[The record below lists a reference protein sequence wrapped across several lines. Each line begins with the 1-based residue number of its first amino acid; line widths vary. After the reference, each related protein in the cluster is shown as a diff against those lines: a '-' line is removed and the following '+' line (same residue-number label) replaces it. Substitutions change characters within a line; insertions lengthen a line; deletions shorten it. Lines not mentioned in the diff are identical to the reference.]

1 MKGDL
6 LMLMMTGASI
16 LVIPIAVV
24 LGTGEGFGIAPDSP
38 QMLSPSSS
46 VVANVQQTQPEEEE
60 NSQQELPSS
69 SQAAAASAML
79 GEEKLPEYEMGVTS
93 FKILDETTGEVA
105 VVPVEEYVRGAIA
118 AEMPVDYHTEALK
131 AQGSAA
137 LSYALWHHLQQQQ
150 NPDPDL
156 KGADFSADPSNRLGY
171 MTEEAAREF
180 YGDRADYAWEK
191 ICEAAQEASRTVM
204 LWEGE
209 PIAAAYHAI
218 SAGMTEGA
226 ENIWDGPL
234 PYLQP
239 VDSGWDVLA
248 EDYKSTTVLTPEE
261 IRQEAEAQG
270 ITLLP
275 NDETWFEEEER
286 SPSDY
291 VTRIRLGNKTLTGNQ
306 LRQLLGLRS
315 ASFTMG
321 RQGKNF
327 VFYVRGYGHGA
338 GLSQNGADYMARQ
351 GADYKEILL
360 HYYTDITLARGV

>member
-1 MKGDL
+1 MKGDF
-6 LMLMMTGASI
+6 LMLMMTGASL
-16 LVIPIAVV
+16 LVVPLAVV
-24 LGTGEGFGIAPDSP
+24 LGTGEGLGMDRPLPPS
-38 QMLSPSSS
+38 SPSA
-46 VVANVQQTQPEEEE
+46 VVGEMEKETVTEE
-60 NSQQELPSS
+60 SS
-69 SQAAAASAML
+69 SSRQLSAAETSDGTAASAVL
-79 GEEKLPEYEMGVTS
+79 GDLPAYQSEVTA
-93 FKILDETTGEVA
+93 FYILDESTGEVLE
-105 VVPVEEYVRGAIA
+105 VPVEDYVRGAIA
-118 AEMPVDYHTEALK
+118 AEMPVDYHIEALK
-131 AQGSAA
+131 AQGTAA
-137 LSYALWHHLQQQQ
+137 LSYALWHHLQQQEA
-150 NPDPDL
+150 PDPAL
-156 KGADFSADPSNRLGY
+156 KGADFSADPSRRLGY
-171 MTEEAAREF
+171 MTQQQVWDF
-180 YGDRADYAWEK
+180 YGDRADYAWDK
-191 ICEAAQEASRTVM
+191 ISEAAQEAARTVI

-248 EDYKSTTVLTPEE
+248 EDYKSTAVLAPGE
-261 IRQEAEAQG
+261 IRQQAEAQG

-291 VTRIRLGNKTLTGNQ
+291 VTRIRLGDRTLTGNQ

-315 ASFTMG
+315 ASFTIG

-327 VFYVRGYGHGA
+327 IFYVRGYGHGA

-351 GADYKEILL
+351 GADYQEILR
-360 HYYTDITLARGV
+360 HYYTDVTLARLE